1 MYVYFGPKVESSNR
15 CLEFV
20 FDLSNVSLFN
30 QAPLTHMT
38 PSIVLC
44 QSTCCPI
51 TLHYKYHPQCPQSS
65 WEQNLMVHVK
75 FITPLNIH
83 YSSACSLRLGKSQL
97 HVPGI
102 VRYSTWKHYQE
113 LLGTIPGYIAHS

>member
-30 QAPLTHMT
+30 QALTHMT

-75 FITPLNIH
+75 FITPLNIY
-83 YSSACSLRLGKSQL
+83 YSSACSLRLSKSQL

-102 VRYSTWKHYQE
+102 VRYSTIYLE
-113 LLGTIPGYIAHS
+113 TLPGIVGYHT